1 LNEKFVWSLRTLL
14 YSEFLS
20 YICLSEEEEEKDFE
34 LIDCLLSYQMMVQ
47 NEMNASNELP
57 NVC

>member
-1 LNEKFVWSLRTLL
+1 LNEKFVWSLRILL

-20 YICLSEEEEEKDFE
+20 YICLSEEEEEKDCEF
-34 LIDCLLSYQMMVQ
+34 IDCLLNYQIMAQ
-47 NEMNASNELP
+47 NEMKALNELL